1 MTLYPYEITEASK
14 SALLELGLAL
24 HSYHDDIVLTGGWA
38 PYFLTKDHFR
48 HCGSV
53 DIDLALKTEI
63 MPKYDTIREILEG
76 LGYVAKAYRPFQF
89 TRTIGS
95 HIDGKEYPMHLDL
108 LCEKEGTKDVFGF
121 RDIQIDLQACAF
133 DGLSLAFDFN
143 FEQEIETV
151 LPGNGTAKTTFKVI
165 DLVGSLALKGRALL
179 ERDNPKDSYDIFALT
194 HFNGG
199 PAPASEYF
207 KKRVSGKKLSPIKE
221 ELLRQSLAN
230 ITYGFKDEDHLGPFR
245 VETFSENKYKRNI
258 VAMQV
263 NQFLKGLE

>member
-1 MTLYPYEITEASK
+1 MYPYEITEASR

-24 HSYHDDIVLTGGWA
+24 HQYHDDMVLAGGWA
-38 PYFLTKDHFR
+38 PYFLTKGHFQ

-63 MPKYDTIREILEG
+63 LPKYNTIREILEG
-76 LGYVAKAYRPFQF
+76 LGYTAKAYRPFQF
-89 TRTIGS
+89 TRSIRS
-95 HIDGKEYPMHLDL
+95 HIDGKDYPIHLDL
-108 LCEKEGTKDVFGF
+108 LCERESTQDILGF
-121 RDIQIDLQACAF
+121 RDVQVDLQACAF

-151 LPGNGTAKTTFKVI
+151 LPGNGTAKTTLKVV

-199 PAPASEYF
+199 PAQASEYF
-207 KKRVSGKKLSPIKE
+207 KKTLSGKKLSPGKGK
-221 ELLRQSLAN
+221 LLEQSLSN
-230 ITYGFKDEDHLGPFR
+230 IAYGFTDENYLGPFK
-245 VETFSENKYKRNI
+245 VESFSENKYKRNI

-263 NQFLKGLE
+263 NRFLNGLQ

>member
-1 MTLYPYEITEASK
+1 MLYPYEITEASR

-24 HSYHDDIVLTGGWA
+24 HQYHDDMVLTGGWA
-38 PYFLTKDHFR
+38 PYFLTKGHFQ

-53 DIDLALKTEI
+53 DIDLTLKTEI
-63 MPKYDTIREILEG
+63 LPRYDTIREILEG

-89 TRTIGS
+89 TRSIRS

-108 LCEKEGTKDVFGF
+108 LCEKEGMQDVFGF
-121 RDIQIDLQACAF
+121 RDVQVDLQACAF

-151 LPGNGTAKTTFKVI
+151 LPGNGIAKTTLKVV

-194 HFNGG
+194 HYNGG
-199 PAPASEYF
+199 PAQASEYF
-207 KKRVSGKKLSPIKE
+207 KKTVSGKKLSPEKE
-221 ELLRQSLAN
+221 KLLDGSLSN
-230 ITYGFKDEDHLGPFR
+230 IAYGFKDESHVGPFR
-245 VETFSENKYKRNI
+245 VESFSENRYKRNI

-263 NQFLKGLE
+263 NQFLKGIK